1 MSEKQWKQLDAVRRI
16 KQASLIVVQ
25 AAQLLGLSERQV
37 RRLRRAVEERGA
49 KGVVHGN
56 TGRAPAHRLI

>member
-16 KQASLIVVQ
+16 KQARLTVVQ

-56 TGRAPAHRLI
+56 TGRALLTV